1 MKTKLCYFLE
11 KFWLFLKGKKMCDK
25 SSSELL
31 DATLEA
37 HKEEIVGNIINSAL
51 MKRLESRHYT
61 IIK

>member
-1 MKTKLCYFLE
+1 MKIKLWYFFE

-37 HKEEIVGNIINSAL
+37 YKEEIVTNAINSPL
-51 MKRLESRHYT
+51 MTKLKKKYAE
-61 IIK
+61 